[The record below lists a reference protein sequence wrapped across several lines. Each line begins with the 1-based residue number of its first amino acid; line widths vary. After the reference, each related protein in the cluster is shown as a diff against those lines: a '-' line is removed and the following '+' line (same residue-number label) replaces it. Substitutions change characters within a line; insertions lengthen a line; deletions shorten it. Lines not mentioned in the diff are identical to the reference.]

1 MSDYQINFNPSIE
14 KDLRVLSDSIVS
26 LIMKKILELDANP
39 YPHNSI
45 KISGTQKT
53 YRIRVRDYRIIYEV
67 DMRTR
72 QI

>member
-53 YRIRVRDYRIIYEV
+53 YRIRVRNYRIIYEV
-67 DMRTR
+67 DNGEK
-72 QI
+72 